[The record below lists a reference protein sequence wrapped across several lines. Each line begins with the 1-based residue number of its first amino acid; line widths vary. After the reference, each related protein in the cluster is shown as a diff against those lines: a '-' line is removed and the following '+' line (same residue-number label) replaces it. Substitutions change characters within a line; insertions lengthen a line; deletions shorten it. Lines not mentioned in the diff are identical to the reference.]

1 MIKIDV
7 LVKEKKWKK
16 YIANPKKYLIF
27 KTNKI
32 KKLIPQ
38 LKNKKVS
45 YTVLLTGNRDIKN
58 LNKKFRNK
66 NKTTDVLSFP
76 FYQKN
81 ELKKKIKLNKDIYL
95 GDIIL
100 SYYKVKKLRKND
112 FKTEFNKLWIHGLL
126 HLLGYKHYKNIDFYK
141 MKKKENVI
149 LDYIENKR

>member
-58 LNKKFRNK
+58 L
-66 NKTTDVLSFP
+66 
-76 FYQKN
+76 
-81 ELKKKIKLNKDIYL
+81 EIKIKPRMYYL
-95 GDIIL
+95 FL
-100 SYYKVKKLRKND
+100 
-112 FKTEFNKLWIHGLL
+112 FT
-126 HLLGYKHYKNIDFYK
+126 
-141 MKKKENVI
+141 
-149 LDYIENKR
+149 KRMN

>member
-1 MIKIDV
+1 M
-7 LVKEKKWKK
+7 
-16 YIANPKKYLIF
+16 
-27 KTNKI
+27 
-32 KKLIPQ
+32 
-38 LKNKKVS
+38 
-45 YTVLLTGNRDIKN
+45 TGNRDIKN

-81 ELKKKIKLNKDIYL
+81 ELKKKIKMNKDIYL

-100 SYYKVKKLRKND
+100 NYYKVKKLRKND